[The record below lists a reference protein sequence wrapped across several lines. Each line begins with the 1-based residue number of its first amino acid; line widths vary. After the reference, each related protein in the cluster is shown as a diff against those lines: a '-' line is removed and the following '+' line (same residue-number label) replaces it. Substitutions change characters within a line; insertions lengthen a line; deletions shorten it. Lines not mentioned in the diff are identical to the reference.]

1 MTYIE
6 KQFVNFLLGICIDD
20 NHNRLKKNNRNKM
33 IMM

>member
-20 NHNRLKKNNRNKM
+20 NHNRLNKTTE
-33 IMM
+33 IK

>member
-20 NHNRLKKNNRNKM
+20 NHNRLKKTTEIK
-33 IMM
+33 